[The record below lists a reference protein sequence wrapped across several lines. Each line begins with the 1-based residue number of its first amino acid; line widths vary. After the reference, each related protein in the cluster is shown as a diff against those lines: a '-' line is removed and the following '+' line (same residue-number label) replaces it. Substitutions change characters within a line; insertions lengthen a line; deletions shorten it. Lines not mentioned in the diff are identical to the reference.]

1 MLTTPTA
8 PVLLYDGACAF
19 CQATVSFILRH
30 ERRHDL
36 RFAPRQGAFGAAIL
50 ARHPELQGIDSVVWV
65 ETNDDVASER
75 TLVRADAVMEVMVY
89 LGGWWRC
96 GKAGKLLPRL
106 WRDAAYNLIARHRRR
121 LPLTTAGA
129 SPAPERRLD

>member
-1 MLTTPTA
+1 MPATSTG
-8 PVLLYDGACAF
+8 PVLLYDGACGF
-19 CQATVSFILRH
+19 CQATVGFILQH

-36 RFAPRQGAFGAAIL
+36 RFAPRQGVFGAAVL

-75 TLVRADAVMEVMVY
+75 TLVRADAVMEVMAY

-96 GKAGKLLPRL
+96 MNAARLLPRL

-121 LPLTTAGA
+121 IPSTTAGA
-129 SPAPERRLD
+129 LPAPERLLD